1 MIRLITATLLLLTLF
16 MAGASAVDSGAPAAM
31 ACAEAFGEQQAMLDA
46 AGQATEGDQ
55 DPSLGTEHTD
65 WPTEWPAWAAWAAQV
80 APTPARLPQA
90 WPSVPTFALRSAHTG
105 PTPPPPR
112 ARA

>member
-1 MIRLITATLLLLTLF
+1 MIRLITASLLLLTLF
-16 MAGASAVDSGAPAAM
+16 MAGDPAVDSGAPAAM
-31 ACAEAFGEQQAMLDA
+31 ACAEAFGEQPAMLDT

-55 DPSLGTEHTD
+55 APSLGTEHTD

-80 APTPARLPQA
+80 VPTPAPQPQA
-90 WPSVPTFALRSAHTG
+90 WPNVPTLALRSAHTG